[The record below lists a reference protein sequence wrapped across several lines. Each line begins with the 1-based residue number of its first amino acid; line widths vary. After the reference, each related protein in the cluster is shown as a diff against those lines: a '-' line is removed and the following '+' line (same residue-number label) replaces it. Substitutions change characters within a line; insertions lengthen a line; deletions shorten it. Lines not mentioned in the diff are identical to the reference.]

1 MKVIYCTNLDQQVGV
16 GDSKNR
22 HEEQVKEQQEEL
34 DVWMHFGTGYD
45 SIELSGIK
53 IFKCNRI
60 SLYLNKLRH
69 YLTF

>member
-22 HEEQVKEQQEEL
+22 NEQQVKEQQEEL
-34 DVWMHFGTGYD
+34 DVWMHFGTRYD

-53 IFKCNRI
+53 ILKCNRI